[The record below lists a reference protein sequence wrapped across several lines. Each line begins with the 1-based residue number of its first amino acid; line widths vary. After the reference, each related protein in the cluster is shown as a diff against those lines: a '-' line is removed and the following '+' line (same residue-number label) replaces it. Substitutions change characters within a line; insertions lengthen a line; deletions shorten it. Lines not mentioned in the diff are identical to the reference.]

1 MWNETELQQVVR
13 GSTEDALAELD
24 TIGAPAEQAQAATV
38 ETAAPQPQPI
48 ASAAGGAV
56 RFTTAIDTWHKRQAA
71 YDAKPDTFEKLLGQR
86 RREQK
91 REDWR
96 AEYKI
101 RVDRPV
107 RGYER
112 DQTPERRK
120 KKKAAKS
127 KQERADRLARMTPE
141 EIDAFRTANQKREQE
156 RRLQAKLQKEA
167 EAKAEREAMEK
178 LSNYG
183 RF

>member
-1 MWNETELQQVVR
+1 MWNEDKLQQVVR
-13 GSTEDALAELD
+13 GSTEDVLAELD
-24 TIGAPAEQAQAATV
+24 TIGTQAEQSQAATV
-38 ETAAPQPQPI
+38 VTAEPQPKPI
-48 ASAAGGAV
+48 ASAAGGAA
-56 RFTTAIDTWHKRQAA
+56 RFKTAIDSWHKRKAA

-86 RREQK
+86 RRKQK

-96 AEYKI
+96 AEYQL

-120 KKKAAKS
+120 EKKAVKS

-141 EIDAFRTANQKREQE
+141 EVEAQKQAARDRAKASRDA
-156 RRLQAKLQKEA
+156 AKLRKAEA
-167 EAKAEREAMEK
+167 EQASLEA
-178 LSNYG
+178 NPNFG

>member
-1 MWNETELQQVVR
+1 MWDETELQQVVR

-38 ETAAPQPQPI
+38 ETAAPQPI
-48 ASAAGGAV
+48 AGAAKA
-56 RFTTAIDTWHKRQAA
+56 RLPFKAAMDAWFKRQAA
-71 YDAKPDTFEKLLGQR
+71 YDAKPDTFEKLLDQ
-86 RREQK
+86 QK
-91 REDWR
+91 RERNRRDWR
-96 AEYKI
+96 AEYQL

-120 KKKAAKS
+120 EKKAVKS
-127 KQERADRLARMTPE
+127 KKERADRLARMTPE
-141 EIDAFRTANQKREQE
+141 EIEAFRTAKQERERE
-156 RRLQAKLQKEA
+156 RRLQAKVKKEA

-178 LSNYG
+178 LSNFG